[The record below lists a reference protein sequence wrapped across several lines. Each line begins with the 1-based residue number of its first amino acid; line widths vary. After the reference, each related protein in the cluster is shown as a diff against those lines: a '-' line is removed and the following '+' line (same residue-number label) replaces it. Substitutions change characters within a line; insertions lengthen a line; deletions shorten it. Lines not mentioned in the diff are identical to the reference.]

1 VPLALSTGH
10 EVGLGVTAAVFI
22 AFALASAFLFPR
34 FRPQYPGGG
43 LPAFIVVAFLFFFG
57 MMTAVE
63 VFGAETKKG
72 GEKVAAETTTEAT
85 TTTAQPTTTQQAT
98 TAPTSTQAATTT
110 TPKAQATTVQAT
122 ESEFKIVL
130 ASTQLKAGQ
139 ITFDVKNQGKIPH
152 DLAIAGTSDRT
163 KLITPG
169 GSATL
174 AVTLKPGTYE
184 LYCTVAGHKAAG
196 MDLKITVQPTT
207 TTAPPAPPTTTTPKT
222 TTAEARPSVVPV
234 TESEFKIAL
243 ASTELKAG
251 KITFDVKNDGKIPH
265 DLAIVGMSEKTKL
278 ISPGGSSQLTVTLKP
293 GEYELYCT
301 VPGHKAAG
309 MDLKVKVA

>member
-22 AFALASAFLFPR
+22 AFAIASSFLFPR
-34 FRPQYPGGG
+34 LRPQYPGGG
-43 LPAFIVVAFLFFFG
+43 LRAFIVVAFLLFFG

-63 VFGAETKKG
+63 VFGAESKKH
-72 GEKVAAETTTEAT
+72 GEHVA
-85 TTTAQPTTTQQAT
+85 QAT
-98 TAPTSTQAATTT
+98 TATTATG
-110 TPKAQATTVQAT
+110 QGTTVQVT

-139 ITFDVKNQGKIPH
+139 LTFDVKNDGKIPH
-152 DLAIAGTSDRT
+152 DVAIAGTSDRT
-163 KLITPG
+163 KLIPPG
-169 GSATL
+169 SSATL
-174 AVTLKPGTYE
+174 TVTLKPGNYE

-196 MDLKITVQPTT
+196 MDTKITVLAST
-207 TTAPPAPPTTTTPKT
+207 TTAQPAPPTATTSKT
-222 TTAEARPSVVPV
+222 TTFQPAPPTSTTSKTTTVQAHAAVVPV

-243 ASTELKAG
+243 ASTALKAG

-278 ISPGGSSQLTVTLKP
+278 ILPGTSATLTVTLKP
-293 GEYELYCT
+293 GNYELYCT
-301 VPGHKAAG
+301 VAGHKAAG
-309 MDLKVKVA
+309 MDLKVTIA